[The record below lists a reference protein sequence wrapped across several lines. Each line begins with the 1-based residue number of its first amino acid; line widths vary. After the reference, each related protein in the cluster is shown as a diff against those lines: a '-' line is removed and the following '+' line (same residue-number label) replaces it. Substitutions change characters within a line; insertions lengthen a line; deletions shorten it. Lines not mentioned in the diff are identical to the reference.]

1 MYLTFVWSPHAAPCW
16 RPRPPQTDARPRS
29 RNLDR
34 LPTPRPRCSTRPT
47 AWNPTTLA
55 ASAPARTFCATST
68 RSSIEMV
75 PTGWPIVVHHRQTSH
90 LSVTHPA
97 KGLMRQL
104 VDASRVRIP
113 VPVRSQPRWSRRIP
127 TRIAHG
133 IGHDHA
139 WVLTDSIGNR
149 AVNPKLAESAPNSH
163 GSPSSRGAPTAA
175 DTALDGWGYSP
186 RQRVKPCRS

>member
-16 RPRPPQTDARPRS
+16 RPRPPQTDARPR
-29 RNLDR
+29 RGTW

-113 VPVRSQPRWSRRIP
+113 VPVRSWPRWSRRIR

-133 IGHDHA
+133 IGHGHA
-139 WVLTDSIGNR
+139 RVFMESLWQQGGY
-149 AVNPKLAESAPNSH
+149 PKLVASAPNSTFL
-163 GSPSSRGAPTAA
+163 GPAARARRARSTSLTPTS
-175 DTALDGWGYSP
+175 WI
-186 RQRVKPCRS
+186 